1 MHNADERQSPPSG
14 DDARPEPGHAE
25 TSKARRGDQTR
36 SRILD
41 AAEEVFGRRGYHG
54 ASIVEITRQAGVGLG
69 TFYLYF
75 PSKLDI
81 FKHLL
86 RTRQAEFIQETRR
99 AAEGATDQRTVIQNA
114 FRAYFDWMSE
124 RPTLLR
130 MFREAEFVDPSLLAE
145 LYRAPA
151 KSYMD
156 RLIRA
161 MEHGYVDK
169 LDPEVLT
176 WCLMGMAEFCTLR
189 WIVWPRDDEFDQSRY
204 EAFVEIFSRALGL
217 GSRSTSTP

>member
-1 MHNADERQSPPSG
+1 MSNANEQAHRPSE
-14 DDARPEPGHAE
+14 DPSAPGSA
-25 TSKARRGDQTR
+25 TGADGTKPRRGDQTR
-36 SRILD
+36 TRILD
-41 AAEEVFGRRGYHG
+41 AAEDVFGRRGYHG

-86 RTRQAEFIQETRR
+86 RTRQAEFIEEARR
-99 AAEGATDQRTVIQNA
+99 AAEGAGDQRAVVESA
-114 FRAYFDWMSE
+114 FRAYFDWMSA

-151 KSYMD
+151 KDYME
-156 RLIRA
+156 RLDRA
-161 MEHGYVDK
+161 MGLGRIDRI
-169 LDPEVLT
+169 DPEVLA

-189 WIVWPRDDEFDQSRY
+189 WIVWPRDDQFDETRY
-204 EAFVEIFSRALGL
+204 KTFVEIFSRALGVRA
-217 GSRSTSTP
+217 GEATA

>member
-1 MHNADERQSPPSG
+1 
-14 DDARPEPGHAE
+14 
-25 TSKARRGDQTR
+25 
-36 SRILD
+36 L
-41 AAEEVFGRRGYHG
+41 GYHG
-54 ASIVEITRQAGVGLG
+54 ASIDAIAKAAGIGLG

-99 AAEGATDQRTVIQNA
+99 AAEGATDQRAVIQSA

-156 RLIRA
+156 RLVRA
-161 MEHGYVDK
+161 MEHGHVDR
-169 LDPEVLT
+169 LDPEVLA
-176 WCLMGMAEFCTLR
+176 WSLMGMTEFCTLR
-189 WIVWPRDDEFDQSRY
+189 WIVWPRDDEFDRSRY
-204 EAFVEIFSRALGL
+204 EAFVEIISRVLGV
-217 GSRSTSTP
+217 GTQSQTS